1 VLRRVLD
8 GFAKCALVAAHYA
21 MSDVLDNLVISLTK
35 FTTLLHHSSSSAAAP
50 HTPDTFRQG
59 STIYWKMLTRL

>member
-8 GFAKCALVAAHYA
+8 GFAKCVLVAAHYA

-35 FTTLLHHSSSSAAAP
+35 FTTLLHHSSSSAP
-50 HTPDTFRQG
+50 LHTPETFRQG
-59 STIYWKMLTRL
+59 SIYWKMLSRL

>member
-1 VLRRVLD
+1 MLRRVLD

-35 FTTLLHHSSSSAAAP
+35 FTTLLHHSSSAP
-50 HTPDTFRQG
+50 LHTPDTFRQG
-59 STIYWKMLTRL
+59 SIYWKMPTRL